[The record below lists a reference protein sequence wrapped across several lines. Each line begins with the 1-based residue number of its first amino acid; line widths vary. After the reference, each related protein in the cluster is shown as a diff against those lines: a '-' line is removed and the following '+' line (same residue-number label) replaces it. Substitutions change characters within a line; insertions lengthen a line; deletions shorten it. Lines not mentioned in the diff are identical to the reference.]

1 MFLGSPVA
9 TSLCEGEAVPKYVTL
24 VKVQKKE
31 FNTERVKLNT
41 VRPFVMD
48 SLCLSN
54 CTLNR
59 TGGVLNEEVSVII
72 SF

>member
-1 MFLGSPVA
+1 M
-9 TSLCEGEAVPKYVTL
+9 
-24 VKVQKKE
+24 QKKE
-31 FNTERVKLNT
+31 FKTEKIKLNT

-59 TGGVLNEEVSVII
+59 TGGVLNEDVSVII
-72 SF
+72 LF